1 MPIDWSGLERKYKK
15 WFSDIAIENEGTDNA
30 KIKKTPAKTA
40 KYIATEY
47 EKAVKKGKEQYM
59 NGPMV
64 VQKAILQSAVEK
76 ALKLMAKDTTGAAKA
91 PAAMIIATG
100 LVGFWTGGMMKMDVP
115 PPPSFKPISNVVL
128 FPGAPIPPKVAGP
141 NEDAGTLGGALVKA
155 MKSHAGTIS
164 GLCTSLTV
172 VGTASPP
179 LPYPWVGVK

>member
-1 MPIDWSGLERKYKK
+1 MQFISIKQNFIWPGAVGLLFFLWFKK
-15 WFSDIAIENEGTDNA
+15 MRG
-30 KIKKTPAKTA
+30 
-40 KYIATEY
+40 
-47 EKAVKKGKEQYM
+47 
-59 NGPMV
+59 
-64 VQKAILQSAVEK
+64 L
-76 ALKLMAKDTTGAAKA
+76 AL
-91 PAAMIIATG
+91 IIATG

-128 FPGAPIPPKVAGP
+128 FPGAPIPPKVSGP

-172 VGTASPP
+172 VGTSSPP